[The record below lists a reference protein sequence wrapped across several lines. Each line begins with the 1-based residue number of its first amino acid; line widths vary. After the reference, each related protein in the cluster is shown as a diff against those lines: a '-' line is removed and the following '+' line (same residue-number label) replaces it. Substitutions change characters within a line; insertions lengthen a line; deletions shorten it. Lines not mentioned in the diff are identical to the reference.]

1 MDRTSRDSLAAARER
16 FDARVAERPDAAGFG
31 GMAETLFATVSLL
44 RRESALRRA
53 LGDPSTRPEAK
64 VGLLESLF
72 AEFDEQTLEVLR
84 GLVRARWS
92 SPGDLVEAV
101 ETLAVSALLA
111 VAESE
116 DHLDDVED
124 ELFRFTR
131 LLEDQTALR
140 AALTDPVLPLERKLD
155 VLRDLLTGTAQP
167 ATERL
172 IEQAVREPHGG
183 QPLEQQL
190 GHFSE
195 LAAQRRRWLLAEVRT
210 AVPLTDDQQR
220 RLGEILAG
228 IYGRTIQVQSY
239 VDPDVVG
246 GVLVRV
252 GDEVIDGSIVHR
264 LAQARL
270 GIAAGAAPQN
280 DQSR

>member
-16 FDARVAERPDAAGFG
+16 FDALAAERSDAAGFG
-31 GMAETLFATVSLL
+31 GMAETLFATVTLL

-64 VGLLESLF
+64 AGLVAAVF
-72 AEFDEQTLEVLR
+72 GEFDGQTLEVLR
-84 GLVRARWS
+84 GLARARWS
-92 SPGDLVEAV
+92 ASGDLVEAV

-116 DHLDDVED
+116 GHLDDVED

-131 LLEDQTALR
+131 LLEDQGALR
-140 AALTDPVLPLERKLD
+140 AALTDPVLPIERKMD
-155 VLRDLLTGTAQP
+155 VLRDLLTGKAQP

-172 IEQAVREPHGG
+172 IEQAVREPHGR
-183 QPLEQQL
+183 PLEQQL
-190 GHFSE
+190 AHFSE
-195 LAAQRRRWLLAEVRT
+195 LAAQRRRRLLAEVRT
-210 AVPLTDDQQR
+210 AVPLTETQQD

-228 IYGRTIQVQSY
+228 IYGRTIQVQAF

-270 GIAAGAAPQN
+270 GIATGAAPHN